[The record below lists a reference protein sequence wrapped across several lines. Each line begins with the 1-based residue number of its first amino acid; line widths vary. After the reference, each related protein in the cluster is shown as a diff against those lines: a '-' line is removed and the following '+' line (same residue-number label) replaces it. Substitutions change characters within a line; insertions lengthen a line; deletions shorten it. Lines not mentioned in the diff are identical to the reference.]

1 MISKMQKNLKVK
13 LLKVVVTLKTG
24 LELIISEY

>member
-1 MISKMQKNLKVK
+1 MISKMQKSLKVK
-13 LLKVVVTLKTG
+13 LLIVVVTLKTG